1 MSARWS
7 TCGSADAC
15 SGAMYAGV
23 PSATPIVVIVLRPVA
38 SLTARATPKSVTS
51 ACRPESITLSG
62 LMSRCTTPCAC
73 ASASASASSTRILTA
88 SPTPPPRECVAA
100 REPLPQRLTL
110 HVRHHIVEQA
120 AGLSRVEQR
129 QDVRMLELGGDL
141 DLTQEPRAADRR
153 AEILLQH
160 LDRDLT
166 VVLEVLGEVH
176 GRHPSRAEL
185 ALHAISLGEGGG
197 DAGDRLGHSRSGLM
211 GTRKRV
217 PARDASQCA
226 RARDLWPGTRQVAT
240 LARPFGAASVGLAT
254 RAQPEAR

>member
-7 TCGSADAC
+7 TCGSADVC

-62 LMSRCTTPCAC
+62 LMSRWTTPCAC

-88 SPTPPPRECVAA
+88 SPTGSSCSRASRA
-100 REPLPQRLTL
+100 LPQRLTL

-176 GRHPSRAEL
+176 GRH
-185 ALHAISLGEGGG
+185 
-197 DAGDRLGHSRSGLM
+197 
-211 GTRKRV
+211 
-217 PARDASQCA
+217 
-226 RARDLWPGTRQVAT
+226 
-240 LARPFGAASVGLAT
+240 
-254 RAQPEAR
+254 